1 MPHLKR
7 PADAVPVCSIKDRVM
22 EPSKSGRPPIDW
34 RRLIPLA
41 LAVGVGPA
49 VGRDVTAALREPW
62 GYWPAT
68 VTGVLTAGLVALA
81 VYGVAWLIGRPR
93 GPRNGT

>member
-1 MPHLKR
+1 
-7 PADAVPVCSIKDRVM
+7 M
-22 EPSKSGRPPIDW
+22 EPTSGIPPVDW

-68 VTGVLTAGLVALA
+68 LTGVLTTGLVALA
-81 VYGVAWLIGRPR
+81 VYGVAWLIARPHR
-93 GPRNGT
+93 SRPEA